1 MGNETMKLWGVS
13 VSYFTG
19 KIEAYLRYKRIPYAM
34 EHPFADARRIRAL
47 AGAVQ
52 VPLIERADGRWMS
65 DSTAIIQA
73 FEGEFP
79 YRPVLPPDPVV
90 GFIAR
95 LIEDYADEWL
105 WRAAMHFRWSYEH
118 DRELLSRILA
128 DEVTLHL
135 PAPRVLRRTMMK
147 RRQRQSFVVNDGV
160 DESTRPHVE
169 GGYLAALDAMS
180 AMLAARP
187 FLLGTAPSIADY
199 GMMGPM
205 FRHFGQDPTPAE
217 IMRSRAPAVFEWVA
231 RMWNAGSL
239 NESPAF
245 LDRVPE
251 DAEPLLRELAETHL
265 VQLRENAL
273 AFARG
278 EATFA
283 MTVQGTR
290 YRRLPVS
297 QFRVHCLAQLREHF
311 AALAQQA
318 QTAVRGLLPYP
329 GCDLLW
335 SDEVPA
341 RSGYDEAREAP
352 YNKAI
357 RVFETHREPIMT
369 RLLGA
374 VNRRR

>member
-1 MGNETMKLWGVS
+1 MGSEAMKLWGVG

-34 EHPFADARRIRAL
+34 EHPFADAPRIRAL

-52 VPLIERADGRWMS
+52 VPLIERANGRWMS
-65 DSTAIIQA
+65 DSTAIIA
-73 FEGEFP
+73 ALESEFP
-79 YRPVLPPDPVV
+79 DRPVLPRDPAV

-128 DEVTLHL
+128 DEVTSHV
-135 PAPRVLRRTMMK
+135 PAPRLLRRTMMK

-160 DESTRPHVE
+160 DGITRPHVE

-180 AMLAARP
+180 AMLRTRP
-187 FLLGTAPSIADY
+187 FLLGTTPSIADF

-205 FRHFGQDPTPAE
+205 FRHFGQDPTPAA
-217 IMRSRAPAVFEWVA
+217 IMRGRAPAVFEWVA

-239 NESPAF
+239 NETPAF

-278 EATFA
+278 EPTFA

-311 AALAQQA
+311 AALSPEA

-335 SDEVPA
+335 SEEVPA
-341 RSGYDEAREAP
+341 NSGYDEAREAP

-357 RVFETHREPIMT
+357 RVFETHREPIMA

-374 VNRRR
+374 VTRRR